1 MIMTMKS
8 MSNEESL
15 QVITSMIEAARK
27 DMRDNGSWFLLWG
40 WLVFIA
46 CVAHFTLMMVDYD
59 KPWLAW
65 MLMIVGGVISAFKG
79 IKEDR
84 HQRVKTYIDSFMNY
98 VLVAFLVSL
107 FLVLLNMQHLGLSTY
122 PMVMMVYGIWLFVS
136 GGVLEF
142 RPLIY
147 GGILNWI
154 LAFVAFQFNFD
165 FQIIILAA
173 AVLFGYI
180 IPGYLLRSRYVKA
193 ERDSLSAA

>member
-1 MIMTMKS
+1 
-8 MSNEESL
+8 
-15 QVITSMIEAARK
+15 
-27 DMRDNGSWFLLWG
+27 
-40 WLVFIA
+40 
-46 CVAHFTLMMVDYD
+46 MMVDYD

-142 RPLIY
+142 RPLI
-147 GGILNWI
+147 
-154 LAFVAFQFNFD
+154 
-165 FQIIILAA
+165 
-173 AVLFGYI
+173 
-180 IPGYLLRSRYVKA
+180 
-193 ERDSLSAA
+193 